1 MKLDDIFPFPCD
13 LYTKNVPP
21 PASSPGHLCGATG
34 DFWRRRLPQLQQP
47 IPHRRPGR
55 LLRIGLMKETR
66 AVSGEGVW
74 TKLDK
79 ISDTSAINTIDHD
92 HGVRMIFDK

>member
-1 MKLDDIFPFPCD
+1 
-13 LYTKNVPP
+13 
-21 PASSPGHLCGATG
+21 
-34 DFWRRRLPQLQQP
+34 
-47 IPHRRPGR
+47 
-55 LLRIGLMKETR
+55 MKETR